1 MREIELSSVI
11 TDIAAGPFGS
21 NLKVECFVPSG
32 FPIVDGANLKS
43 YKVTDNITKFVTEKK
58 ARSLG
63 RSIAKRGDVIVTISG
78 TLGQISYIPDDSK
91 YTEYLC
97 SQRQFRVSF
106 DESKVYAPYLVF
118 YFHTYEGQNKILSF
132 ANQTGVPALSQP
144 LKNFK
149 KIRLQ
154 LPPLEQQK
162 KIASVIEAINRKIEY
177 NQKIN
182 DNLEQQAQAIYHERF
197 ETVSPN
203 DLPSDWRIV
212 TLGGVATISN
222 KSFNPLKEPEILL
235 EHYSIP
241 AFDEARFPV
250 FELSTSIKSNKFI
263 IDASCFMIS
272 KLNPTTKRVWKPYC
286 LTGNAVC
293 STEFIVYKA
302 KDQSIT
308 DFLYSVIDSGSFS
321 DFMCSHVTGSTGS
334 RQRTTPSDTL
344 SYELI
349 LPSEDELAEFQSL
362 VSPMYAQMRINAIE
376 NDKLKRLRDSLLPKL
391 MSGEIDV
398 SSVHL

>member
-1 MREIELSSVI
+1 MNGTIYMPVGEACSSISDTYREKKNMVTLINTSDVLEGRVI
-11 TDIAAGPFGS
+11 NHERVPNS
-21 NLKVECFVPSG
+21 NLKGQFKKTFQRDDILYSEIRPQNRRFAYVDFSPIDYIASTKLMVIRAKKDVVSPKYLYYFLKNSSTVAELQLLAETRSGTFPQITFSEVANLTIPVPSLA
-32 FPIVDGANLKS
+32 VQ
-43 YKVTDNITKFVTEKK
+43 E
-58 ARSLG
+58 
-63 RSIAKRGDVIVTISG
+63 VIVQTMQC
-78 TLGQISYIPDDSK
+78 LED
-91 YTEYLC
+91 
-97 SQRQFRVSF
+97 
-106 DESKVYAPYLVF
+106 
-118 YFHTYEGQNKILSF
+118 KITC
-132 ANQTGVPALSQP
+132 N
-144 LKNFK
+144 
-149 KIRLQ
+149 
-154 LPPLEQQK
+154 EQ
-162 KIASVIEAINRKIEY
+162 
-177 NQKIN
+177 IN

-212 TLGGVATISN
+212 TLGEVATISN